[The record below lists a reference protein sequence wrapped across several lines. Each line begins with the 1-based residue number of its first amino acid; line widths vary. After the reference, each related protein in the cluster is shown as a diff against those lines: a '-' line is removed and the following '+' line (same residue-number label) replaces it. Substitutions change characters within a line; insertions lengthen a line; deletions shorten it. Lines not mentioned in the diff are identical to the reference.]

1 MDMEIGRL
9 TVGMAGVAVVALA
22 LAGCGGSADAKGG
35 DGGGEKVTLSLVSY
49 STPQAAF
56 EKIIDAFQQTPAG
69 QNVEFEQSYGA
80 SGDQSRAVEA
90 GLPADIVEFS
100 LEPDMTRLVEA
111 GIVAK
116 SWNGNDYNGMVSDS
130 VVVIATRPGN
140 PKGISDWP
148 DLVKP
153 DVEVVTPNP
162 FTSGGARWNVM
173 AAYGGALA
181 EGQSEKNARQFL
193 VELFRHVPVQDS
205 SARESLQTFVG
216 GKGDAMLAYEN
227 EVIFAKDN
235 GQELDYTVPDDTILI
250 ENPVAVTTN
259 SKHPVEAQAFLDFLY
274 TDAAQK
280 TFSENGYRPVVDGTS
295 ARDFPTPSGLF
306 DISKFGGWAEAAP
319 EFFDPE
325 NGFLVDIENELGVP
339 TSK

>member
-1 MDMEIGRL
+1 MDGWRR
-9 TVGMAGVAVVALA
+9 GVATAAGAVAVLL
-22 LAGCGGSADAKGG
+22 LAGCGGGADAAGGG
-35 DGGGEKVTLSLVSY
+35 DKTVTLSLVSY

-56 EKIIDAFQQTPAG
+56 EGIIAAFQKTPEG

-100 LEPDMTRLVEA
+100 LEPDMARLVDA
-111 GIVAK
+111 GVV
-116 SWNGNDYNGMVSDS
+116 SPEWNKNRYDGMVTES
-130 VVVIATRPGN
+130 VVVIATRSGN
-140 PKGISDWP
+140 PKDISDWP
-148 DLVKP
+148 DLIEP

-181 EGQSEKNARQFL
+181 EGRSERDAKQFL
-193 VELFRHVPVQDS
+193 VEIFRHVPVQDS

-227 EVIFAKDN
+227 EVIFAQDN

-250 ENPVAVTTN
+250 ENPIAVTET
-259 SKHPVEAQAFLDFLY
+259 SEHPREAQAFLDFLY
-274 TDAAQK
+274 TGEAQQI
-280 TFSENGYRPVVDGTS
+280 FSENGYRPVVDNAS
-295 ARDFPTPSGLF
+295 AREFPTPSGLF
-306 DISKFGGWAEAAP
+306 DITKFGGWSEAASK
-319 EFFDPE
+319 FFDPE
-325 NGFLVDIENELGVP
+325 SGFLVDIENELGVP

>member
-1 MDMEIGRL
+1 LVI
-9 TVGMAGVAVVALA
+9 AGVATAAALA
-22 LAGCGGSADAKGG
+22 LTGCGGSADAGDEGG
-35 DGGGEKVTLSLVSY
+35 AGGKVTLSLVSY

-56 EKIIDAFQQTPAG
+56 EDIVAAFQKTPEG

-100 LEPDMTRLVEA
+100 LEPDMQRLVDA
-111 GIVAK
+111 DIVAPD
-116 SWNGNDYNGMVSDS
+116 WNKNQHKGMVTDS

-140 PKGISDWP
+140 PKGISDWT
-148 DLVKP
+148 DLIKP
-153 DVEVVTPNP
+153 DVEVITPNP

-173 AAYGGALA
+173 AAYGGAQA
-181 EGQSEKNARQFL
+181 GGMSKDEAKQFL
-193 VELFRHVPVQDS
+193 VELFRHVPVQDN

-216 GKGDAMLAYEN
+216 GKGDAILAYEN
-227 EVIFAKDN
+227 EVIFAGQN
-235 GQELDYTVPDDTILI
+235 GEELDYTVPADTILI
-250 ENPVAVTTN
+250 ENPVAVTET
-259 SKHPVEAQAFLDFLY
+259 SEHPEEAQAFLDFLY
-274 TDAAQK
+274 TDEAQRI
-280 TFSENGYRPVVDGTS
+280 FSENGYRPVVEGAS

-306 DISKFGGWAEAAP
+306 DITKFGGWAEAAA